1 MPQLNWLE
9 QFALAA
15 AISLLTTLESKV
27 TNPVELASLKAA
39 LTFLESLMNVQIKK
53 GDAWDLK

>member
-15 AISLLTTLESKV
+15 SISLLTTLESKV